1 MSMSR
6 GRRAAVVGA
15 AVALALGARAAES
28 GDRLGAVVAARIDM
42 QRQLG
47 EWLTKSLQGAAEPY
61 RIEVAVRLDLR
72 GVVRTIRQKQESAS
86 PAVKIGGKSK
96 VKLPGLGMVDGGGQA
111 GPLLPEINI
120 EGGTRVTEQVS
131 RSLETEVAK
140 LTVILFVDPVMPQE
154 RRELLSRLAADL
166 AGIDKAR
173 GDEVVIEQ
181 RPIPPPSAAAG
192 GAPTVVNATLQTAP
206 KVAYEIVAM
215 CLTAL
220 VAAAIIS
227 VGLSKRGSGP
237 ALNATIGGGR
247 GMGGEGEGRAGE
259 GGAAGTQAATPEAEA
274 QRKRREELGAFK
286 ALADATP
293 KEVVQVI
300 AEADPYTALAIV
312 DLFGLDA
319 EASKLIE
326 KAVSPQRRLEIG
338 LGLASPKVVTRDQL
352 AQMEAVAG
360 QLLQR
365 VRSRVPLGGPNRL
378 AEFLT
383 QAPAS
388 IRQEVLDGVAA
399 RDQNLAR
406 AARSAMLLFDDLPR
420 LASGALRQ
428 VVATVD
434 PATVAVALVG
444 APEVREAVLGAVSK
458 RLRSIL
464 EVEEEIAASRPA
476 EDVEKAR
483 RAVED
488 AMRALQARGEL
499 RTRDAEA
506 PAGAVPDTD
515 TAAA

>member
-6 GRRAAVVGA
+6 GRRAAAVGA
-15 AVALALGARAAES
+15 ALALALGARAAET

-47 EWLTKSLQGAAEPY
+47 EWLTKSLQGPAEPY
-61 RIEVAVRLDLR
+61 RIEAAVRLDLR

-96 VKLPGLGMVDGGGQA
+96 VKLPGLGMVDGAGQG

-131 RSLETEVAK
+131 RSLETEVVK
-140 LTVILFVDPVMPQE
+140 LTVILFVDPVMPQD
-154 RRELLSRLAADL
+154 RREMLARIAAEL
-166 AGIDKAR
+166 AGIDRAR

-181 RPIPPPSAAAG
+181 RPLPPAAG
-192 GAPTVVNATLQTAP
+192 TPGAAPTILNATLQTAP
-206 KVAYEIVAM
+206 KVAYEIIAM

-220 VAAAIIS
+220 VAAAIIAI
-227 VGLSKRGSGP
+227 GLSRRGTAP
-237 ALNATIGGGR
+237 AAPGLLGGGR
-247 GMGGEGEGRAGE
+247 GGGEGDARAQD
-259 GGAAGTQAATPEAEA
+259 GGAAGPPAATAEAEA

-286 ALADATP
+286 VLADATP
-293 KEVVQVI
+293 KELVQVI

-319 EASKLIE
+319 EASKLLE
-326 KAVSPQRRLEIG
+326 RSLSPQRRLEIG

-383 QAPAS
+383 QAPAAV
-388 IRQEVLDGVAA
+388 RQEVLDGVAA

-420 LASGALRQ
+420 LADGALRQ
-428 VVATVD
+428 VVASVD
-434 PATVAVALVG
+434 PSAVALALVG
-444 APEVREAVLGAVSK
+444 APEAREVVLGAVSK

-476 EDVEKAR
+476 EEVEKAR
-483 RAVED
+483 RTVED

-499 RTRDAEA
+499 RTRTEAEPPPP
-506 PAGAVPDTD
+506 PAD